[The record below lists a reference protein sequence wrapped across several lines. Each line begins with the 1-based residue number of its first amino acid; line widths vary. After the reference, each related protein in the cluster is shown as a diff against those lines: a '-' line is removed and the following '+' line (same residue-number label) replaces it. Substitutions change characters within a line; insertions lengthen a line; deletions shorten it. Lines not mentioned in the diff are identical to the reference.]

1 MLGREIPYRGVF
13 VPVAFFVK
21 SFRQIRA
28 NLNAA
33 RPHAGFFALLA
44 VAACLCTTSCTLFSH
59 SPNLVQKLSI
69 PMLEKNRGLVSAPT
83 GKVPYQ
89 RWKTKAWNEELR
101 YVWVVGNHDFR
112 KFDHVDIVLYF
123 HGMHSKD
130 YYSPFERVLDE
141 LAANRPDRPFLFVGF
156 VDTPYSVYESRDEN
170 RWKALVPHPGERPDR
185 LFDTVNSVFTAFR
198 KSFPNVNKNKTK
210 IVLAG
215 FSGGGRVLDSVGSWL
230 AASPKED
237 PYAKVFSS
245 RLSKIVYFDCW
256 FDRSVV
262 QTVPTLLESNPGV
275 KIVGTVHMKKPK
287 ETAALLAG
295 KLNMKTDKTKKDEMV
310 GVGGRF
316 VIFNEK
322 SHWHAII
329 SRLRQ
334 ALEV

>member
-1 MLGREIPYRGVF
+1 M
-13 VPVAFFVK
+13 
-21 SFRQIRA
+21 
-28 NLNAA
+28 
-33 RPHAGFFALLA
+33 ALLVRLFRKIPTKQNSPGLRSGVLA
-44 VAACLCTTSCTLFSH
+44 ILVGAACLCASSCTLFSH

-69 PMLEKNRGLVSAPT
+69 PTLERSRGLVSAPT
-83 GKVPYQ
+83 GKIPYQ
-89 RWKTKAWNEELR
+89 RWKTKAWDEELR

-141 LAANRPDRPFLFVGF
+141 LAAKRPDRPFLFVGF
-156 VDTPYSVYESRDEN
+156 VDTPYSVYEGRDEN
-170 RWKALVPHPGERPDR
+170 RWKFLVPRPGERPDR
-185 LFDTVNSVFTAFR
+185 LFDAVNSLFTAFR
-198 KSFPNVNKNKTK
+198 KTFPNVNKNKTK

-256 FDRSVV
+256 FDRSVL

-295 KLNMKTDKTKKDEMV
+295 KLNMKADKTKDEMV

-316 VIFNEK
+316 MIFNEK